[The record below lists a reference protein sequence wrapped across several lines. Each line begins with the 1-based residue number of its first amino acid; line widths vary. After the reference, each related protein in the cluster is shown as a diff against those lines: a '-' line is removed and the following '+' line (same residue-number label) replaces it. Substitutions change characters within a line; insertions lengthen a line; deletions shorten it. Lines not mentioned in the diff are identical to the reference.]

1 MAADLNTWFWE
12 TVSSVRR
19 VSKLQFKV
27 FYSLQDRKDEV
38 DSTAPVPME
47 LSDVREDLLPRV
59 REEGDSLGLID
70 SNGTTL
76 QMKLNPGSEYWI
88 EIPVPEEEGSFGRQI
103 TLEEIESLFQSM
115 PEEFDVDCID
125 SLDFHP
131 N

>member
-12 TVSSVRR
+12 TASSVRR

-76 QMKLNPGSEYWI
+76 QMKLNPGSE
-88 EIPVPEEEGSFGRQI
+88 
-103 TLEEIESLFQSM
+103 
-115 PEEFDVDCID
+115 
-125 SLDFHP
+125 
-131 N
+131 